1 METEAQMS
9 ATGTSDDNVTQNGG
23 NDKPVISQDEVLN
36 EVAKRDNV
44 ETAKPQP
51 QAQESSNPGW
61 DKALQKVQ
69 QDLSSQRRD
78 QDGLSQQISAIQQSM
93 TTLAQAVSALATAQ
107 QAQPQQQQ
115 SESKPTVDLESQIR
129 EAWTDA
135 DPLDGESL
143 QDAMVNSLK
152 VFQQATPAG
161 DNGQMTSAL
170 QDLASRVESLQNDV
184 HQNKV
189 ESYWTQIETDKNV
202 STSQRQQAQ
211 ADAFQ
216 DVKQKGWYAENS
228 AEFSGAVHAETMRR
242 LDAGQSTTSNSNA
255 QVAGTDVIPPGA
267 TARTTNSTRSA
278 SDDVVSVTDS
288 DLWVDE

>member
-9 ATGTSDDNVTQNGG
+9 ATGTSDDNIAQNGS

-44 ETAKPQP
+44 EPAKSPP

-93 TTLAQAVSALATAQ
+93 TTIAQAVSAQAVTP
-107 QAQPQQQQ
+107 QAQPQQ
-115 SESKPTVDLESQIR
+115 SESKPTADLESQIR

-152 VFQQATPAG
+152 VFQQATPAEG
-161 DNGQMTSAL
+161 NGQVTNAL

-202 STSQRQQAQ
+202 SVSQRQQAQ
-211 ADAFQ
+211 TDAFE

-242 LDAGQSTTSNSNA
+242 LDAGQSPTSNSNA